1 MSWRTSQTVLVLRNL
16 GRTLGLNRLVASF
29 LGAGGYEDRFQ
40 AAMLGAIRPGDVVWD
55 VGANVGL
62 YSRKFSDIAGSTGK
76 VFAYEPSPANL
87 QRLNLAVASLAN
99 VTVVPV
105 GLGAR
110 EEVVVFEQGKD
121 PLGATSRIVGI
132 VGITDKS
139 AKESAGQVDIQLTSG
154 DRLVSSGAVAIPN
167 VIKIDTEGFELD
179 VLLGLRQTLLE
190 KRLRA
195 LCIEMHFG
203 LLQER
208 GLSNAPADIEKLL
221 VSSGFSLAWP
231 DASHIVATRIT

>member
-1 MSWRTSQTVLVLRNL
+1 VLLLRNL
-16 GRTLGLNRLVASF
+16 GRALGLNRLLAS
-29 LGAGGYEDRFQ
+29 LLVGGNYEDQFQ
-40 AAMLGAIRPGDVVWD
+40 VAMLGAIRQGEVVWD

-62 YSRKFSDIAGSTGK
+62 YSKKFSDIVGSSGK

-87 QRLNLAVASLAN
+87 QRLNKAVASLAN

-105 GLGAR
+105 ALGER
-110 EEVVVFEQGKD
+110 EDVVVLEQGND
-121 PLGATSRIVGI
+121 PLGATSRIV
-132 VGITDKS
+132 DKTGS
-139 AKESAGQVDIQLTSG
+139 ESERQVEIQLSTG

-179 VLLGLRQTLLE
+179 VLLGLRQTLQE
-190 KRLRA
+190 KCLRM
-195 LCIEMHFG
+195 LCVEMHFG

-208 GLSNAPADIEKLL
+208 GLSNAPSDIEKLL

>member
-1 MSWRTSQTVLVLRNL
+1 MSWRTSQTVLVLRNI

-40 AAMLGAIRPGDVVWD
+40 ATMLGAIRLGDVVWD

-105 GLGAR
+105 ALGAR

-121 PLGATSRIVGI
+121 PLGATSRIVG
-132 VGITDKS
+132 TMDKS